1 LQEAHGDLDT
11 RVENLEEFKECYLGR
26 IASAGAR
33 RREKRR
39 QVPRQCTLPPAIDA
53 TAEQRDDARSA
64 ITASPSSAPVRNARA
79 LDDAGIIKAR
89 KQVNCSARFVTI
101 VPGGVNAHSAGFV
114 FAGFAAQKCASPLAF
129 LCVGQVAL
137 C

>member
-1 LQEAHGDLDT
+1 MSWRFNRRPN
-11 RVENLEEFKECYLGR
+11 RVR
-26 IASAGAR
+26 TVVAR
-33 RREKRR
+33 TW
-39 QVPRQCTLPPAIDA
+39 CT
-53 TAEQRDDARSA
+53 
-64 ITASPSSAPVRNARA
+64 PVLNA
-79 LDDAGIIKAR
+79 
-89 KQVNCSARFVTI
+89 SARFVTI